1 MQPSSDTIEGLMP
14 YSNHIA
20 TFKDEATSDQGED
33 DWFLTSEDYF
43 ADDSD
48 ANEQKRIMIIMKE
61 MMSLIVN
68 RLSRTLP
75 MKDQIQVVNLV
86 TNVTELKLEVK

>member
-48 ANEQKRIMIIMKE
+48 GGHDDYLEDDWVYYNDILNCNNVESNTIHAEG
-61 MMSLIVN
+61 
-68 RLSRTLP
+68 
-75 MKDQIQVVNLV
+75 VNLGDI
-86 TNVTELKLEVK
+86 